1 VTTITIRS
9 NQSSATQDT
18 RLQIARK
25 VTRLR
30 PRRGNFPGAREGRF
44 AVRAIT
50 SVLDGGAAQDTI

>member
-1 VTTITIRS
+1 VTPITIRS

-18 RLQIARK
+18 RSQIARK

-30 PRRGNFPGAREGRF
+30 PRRGTREGRL